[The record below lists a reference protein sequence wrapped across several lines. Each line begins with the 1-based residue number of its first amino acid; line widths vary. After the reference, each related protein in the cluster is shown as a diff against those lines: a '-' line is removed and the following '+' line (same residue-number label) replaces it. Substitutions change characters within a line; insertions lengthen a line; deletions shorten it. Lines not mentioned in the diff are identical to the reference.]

1 MLIKRSINLR
11 DRWSGHMAF
20 PGGRN
25 EVDED
30 DRVAAE
36 RECMEEIGLRL
47 DDGYVASLA
56 APSKPTG
63 YLKMLY

>member
-1 MLIKRSINLR
+1 
-11 DRWSGHMAF
+11 MAF